1 MRAGSAM
8 ARARSCLCRLLLI
21 LLVLLLPPPAAPGQP
36 AGFQQISLLSSYEV
50 VTPQRLGR
58 ERREASNSS
67 SEQDKVSYAIEIE
80 GQEYTIHLEKNK
92 ELLPKDFTV
101 YTYDKEGK
109 LQLEYPDVQDH
120 CHYQGHVEGT
130 LDSVVAVSTCSGLRG
145 LVTIGN
151 VTYGIEPMD
160 SSSGSEHILY
170 RLDNVKKEPT
180 TCGVSTEG
188 QEEEQAEGNPH
199 PSMTQ
204 LLRRKRAVLHQTRY
218 VELFIVVDKEKF
230 EDFGKSETEVRE
242 HMVQLANLLDSMYI
256 MLNIRIVL
264 VGLEIWKYENMI
276 SMDGGAGDVLWNFVQ
291 WREKNLVVRRR
302 HDSAQLVL
310 KKGFGGTA
318 GMAYVGT
325 VCSKSHAGGINVF
338 GRISIQLFASIM
350 AHELGHN
357 LGMNH
362 DDQRGCH
369 CGASSCIM
377 SSGAS
382 GSRNFSSCSAEDFEK
397 LTLNKG
403 GSCLLNV
410 PRPDETYS
418 IPYCGNRLVDA
429 GEDCDCGSPKEC
441 ESDPCCEPGTC
452 RLRSGAECAY
462 GDCCKN
468 CQLLPGGT
476 ECRASNNEC
485 DLPEYCNGTSQ
496 FCQPDFTVQNGH
508 PCHNQEAYCY
518 NGVCQHHDAQ
528 CQDIFGSKAK
538 AAPNICFNE
547 VNSKGDRFGNCG
559 FHGHDYKKCS
569 SWNAMCGK
577 LQCENVK
584 AMPVFGIKPAIIQTP
599 LGDTDTTC
607 WGVDFQ
613 LGSDVPDPGMV
624 NEGTKCGNGK
634 ICRHFQCVSASVL
647 NYDCDVEKQCHGH
660 GVCNNNRNCHC
671 EAGWAPPFC
680 DTKGYGGSVDSGP
693 PYNDKDTSLRNGLLV
708 FFFLVLPLLV
718 AAALAFVR
726 RDRLK
731 RCFRRL
737 MSRCHSSLQSPPP
750 RPDTE
755 PRDYQHRG
763 FSHGTPY
770 APRAVPTDMDP
781 NTFPVPAYPVNQH
794 PQQAFHQ
801 PYYPPP
807 QYPAQQPP
815 RLPSRPPPPQQ
826 KVVPQGPPQQKCLP
840 QGQYYPSR
848 PAPLPPK

>member
-1 MRAGSAM
+1 YLSGAGFF
-8 ARARSCLCRLLLI
+8 L
-21 LLVLLLPPPAAPGQP
+21 APVFLFRFP
-36 AGFQQISLLSSYEV
+36 GFQQVSQLSSYEV

-58 ERREASNSS
+58 ERREASSVSS
-67 SEQDKVSYAIEIE
+67 VQVLGSPRNPFSLV
-80 GQEYTIHLEKNK
+80 

-109 LQLEYPDVQDH
+109 LQSEVPDTQDH

-130 LDSVVAVSTCSGLRG
+130 LDSVVALSTCSGLRG
-145 LVTIGN
+145 MVTIGN
-151 VTYGIEPMD
+151 ITYGIEPMD
-160 SSSGSEHILY
+160 PSSGSKHLLY
-170 RLDNVKKEPT
+170 RLDNVKREPT
-180 TCGVSTEG
+180 TCGVTADDHDGGHTEG
-188 QEEEQAEGNPH
+188 DHH

-218 VELFIVVDKEKF
+218 VELFIVVDKEKVGAVHQIF
-230 EDFGKSETEVRE
+230 
-242 HMVQLANLLDSMYI
+242 LLFFFLPQMYI

-264 VGLEIWKYENMI
+264 VGLEIWKYENII
-276 SMDGGAGDVLWNFVQ
+276 STDGGAGDVLANFVQ
-291 WREKNLVVRRR
+291 WREKNLVLRRR

-310 KKGFGGTA
+310 KKSFGGTA

-338 GRISIQLFASIM
+338 GRISIQMFASIM

-362 DDQRGCH
+362 DDERVCH

-410 PRPDETYS
+410 PKPDETYS
-418 IPYCGNRLVDA
+418 VPYCGNRLVDA
-429 GEDCDCGSPKEC
+429 GEECDCGSPKEC

-508 PCHNQEAYCY
+508 PCHNEEAYCY
-518 NGVCQHHDAQ
+518 NGVCQYYDAQ

-584 AMPVFGIKPAIIQTP
+584 TMPVFGIKPAIIQTP
-599 LGDTDTTC
+599 IRNTTC

-647 NYDCDVEKQCHGH
+647 NYDCDVERQCHGH
-660 GVCNNNRNCHC
+660 GVCNNNKNCHC
-671 EAGWAPPFC
+671 EAGWAPPHC

-693 PYNDKDTSLRNGLLV
+693 AYNDKDTSLRNGLLV
-708 FFFLVLPLLV
+708 FFFLILPLLV
-718 AAALAFVR
+718 AAALAFAR
-726 RDRLK
+726 RERLK
-731 RCFRRL
+731 RCYRRL
-737 MSRCHSSLQSPPP
+737 MSRCHS
-750 RPDTE
+750 
-755 PRDYQHRG
+755 
-763 FSHGTPY
+763 
-770 APRAVPTDMDP
+770 
-781 NTFPVPAYPVNQH
+781 
-794 PQQAFHQ
+794 
-801 PYYPPP
+801 
-807 QYPAQQPP
+807 
-815 RLPSRPPPPQQ
+815 
-826 KVVPQGPPQQKCLP
+826 
-840 QGQYYPSR
+840 
-848 PAPLPPK
+848 

>member
-1 MRAGSAM
+1 
-8 ARARSCLCRLLLI
+8 
-21 LLVLLLPPPAAPGQP
+21 
-36 AGFQQISLLSSYEV
+36 FQEISLLTSYEV

-67 SEQDKVSYAIEIE
+67 SIQDQVSYAVEIE
-80 GQEYTIHLEKNK
+80 GKEYKIHLEKNK

-120 CHYQGHVEGT
+120 CHYQGFVEGT
-130 LDSVVAVSTCSGLRG
+130 LDSLVAVSTCSGLRG
-145 LVTIGN
+145 LVTMGN

-160 SSSGSEHILY
+160 PSSGSKHILY

-180 TCGVSTEG
+180 TCGVATEG
-188 QEEEQAEGNPH
+188 QERESAEGNLH

-242 HMVQLANLLDSMYI
+242 HMVQLANFLDSMYV

-264 VGLEIWKYENMI
+264 VGLEIWKHENII
-276 SMDGGAGDVLWNFVQ
+276 STDGGAGDVLANFVQ
-291 WREKNLVVRRR
+291 WREKNLVLRRR
-302 HDSAQLVL
+302 HDSAQFVL

-338 GRISIQLFASIM
+338 GRISIQMFASIM

-362 DDQRGCH
+362 DDERVCH

-418 IPYCGNRLVDA
+418 VPYCGNKLVDA
-429 GEDCDCGSPKEC
+429 GEECDCGSPKEC
-441 ESDPCCEPGTC
+441 ENDPCCEPGTC

-476 ECRASNNEC
+476 ECRASTNEC
-485 DLPEYCNGTSQ
+485 DLPEFCNGTSQ

-518 NGVCQHHDAQ
+518 NGVCQYYDAQ
-528 CQDIFGSKAK
+528 CQDIFGPKAK
-538 AAPNICFNE
+538 AAPNICFTE

-599 LGDTDTTC
+599 IRGMQSTWC

-680 DTKGYGGSVDSGP
+680 DSKGYGGSVDSGP
-693 PYNDKDTSLRNGLLV
+693 PYNGKLIILHGFVPSDKDTSLRNGLLV

-718 AAALAFVR
+718 AAALAFAK

-731 RCFRRL
+731 RGFRRW
-737 MSRCHSSLQSPPP
+737 MSRCHSLYPLDFRSRQSPPP
-750 RPDTE
+750 RPDLV
-755 PRDYQHRG
+755 PRDQQRG
-763 FSHGTPY
+763 FSQGMPY
-770 APRAVPTDMDP
+770 APRAVPMDMHP
-781 NTFPVPAYPVNQH
+781 NTFPVPAYPVSQH

-801 PYYPPP
+801 PYYSPP
-807 QYPAQQPP
+807 QYPVQQPQ
-815 RLPSRPPPPQQ
+815 R
-826 KVVPQGPPQQKCLP
+826 KVVPQGPPPPQQKCLP
-840 QGQYYPSR
+840 QGQYFPSR
-848 PAPLPPK
+848 PAPLPP

>member
-1 MRAGSAM
+1 
-8 ARARSCLCRLLLI
+8 
-21 LLVLLLPPPAAPGQP
+21 
-36 AGFQQISLLSSYEV
+36 FQQVSLLSSYEV
-50 VTPQRLGR
+50 VIPQRLGR
-58 ERREASNSS
+58 ERREAPDVSS
-67 SEQDKVSYAIEIE
+67 VQDKVSYAIEIE
-80 GQEYTIHLEKNK
+80 GKEYTIHLEKNK

-101 YTYDKEGK
+101 YTYNKEGK
-109 LQLEYPDVQDH
+109 LQSEYPDIQDH
-120 CHYQGHVEGT
+120 CHYQGYVEGT

-151 VTYGIEPMD
+151 ITYGIEPMD
-160 SSSGSEHILY
+160 SSSGSKHILY

-180 TCGVSTEG
+180 MCGVTTEDHEREHT
-188 QEEEQAEGNPH
+188 EENHH

-242 HMVQLANLLDSMYI
+242 HMVQLANFLDSMYI

-264 VGLEIWKYENMI
+264 VGLEIWKYENII
-276 SMDGGAGDVLWNFVQ
+276 STDGGAGDVLANFVQ
-291 WREKNLVVRRR
+291 WREKNLVLRRR
-302 HDSAQLVL
+302 HDSAQFVL

-338 GRISIQLFASIM
+338 GRISIQMFASIM

-362 DDQRGCH
+362 DDERVCH

-410 PRPDETYS
+410 PKPDETYS
-418 IPYCGNRLVDA
+418 VPYCGNRLVDA
-429 GEDCDCGSPKEC
+429 GEECDCGSPKEC
-441 ESDPCCEPGTC
+441 ESDPCCEAGTC

-508 PCHNQEAYCY
+508 PCHNEEAYCY
-518 NGVCQHHDAQ
+518 NGVCQYYDAQ

-538 AAPNICFNE
+538 AAPNICFAE

-584 AMPVFGIKPAIIQTP
+584 TMPVFGIKPAIIQTP
-599 LGDTDTTC
+599 IRGTTC

-624 NEGTKCGNGK
+624 NEGTKCDTGK

-647 NYDCDVEKQCHGH
+647 NYDCDVERQCHGH

-671 EAGWAPPFC
+671 EAGWAPPYC
-680 DTKGYGGSVDSGP
+680 DTKGYGGSLDSGP
-693 PYNDKDTSLRNGLLV
+693 PYNGKWLKDKDTSLRNGLLV
-708 FFFLVLPLLV
+708 FFFLVLPLLI
-718 AAALAFVR
+718 AAALAFAK

-731 RCFRRL
+731 RCCRRL

-750 RPDTE
+750 RTETE
-755 PRDYQHRG
+755 PRDYHHRG
-763 FSHGTPY
+763 FSHGMPY
-770 APRAVPTDMDP
+770 APRGAPMDMEP
-781 NTFPVPAYPVNQH
+781 NTFPVPSYPVNQH
-794 PQQAFHQ
+794 PQQAYHQ
-801 PYYPPP
+801 SYYPSLQYQAP
-807 QYPAQQPP
+807 QPQK
-815 RLPSRPPPPQQ
+815 LPTRPPPPQQ
-826 KVVPQGPPQQKCLP
+826 KCAPQGPPPSQQKCLP
-840 QGQYYPSR
+840 QGQYFPSR
-848 PAPLPPK
+848 PAPLPP